1 MTTAL
6 IVEEDRIM
14 TKTIYFD
21 CNSGV
26 SSDMGLSALI
36 DLGVNASEINEK
48 LAEVL
53 PEHYELVVSHVTKQG
68 IGGVASRVIATSS
81 FWAKSQ
87 NPHDAMDPATT
98 LRSAQDDE
106 HGHTTDTTVI
116 PAKAGISPFAHG
128 HTHYSEIKSLIQ
140 SADISDSAKDVA
152 LNIYRVVAEAES
164 SVHETSLDDVAFHEV
179 GRPQAVFTILA
190 IALAY
195 EILGS
200 PKVSCGSVRDGQG
213 VIETAHGVIP
223 VPVPA
228 VLAMAKNTKIPILID
243 SSVSTEMVT
252 PSGYAVLIGL
262 GAEYV
267 KEFAI
272 APDAVGYGFGNRDTG
287 RLPAVRAMFGEVG

>member
-1 MTTAL
+1 MA
-6 IVEEDRIM
+6 
-14 TKTIYFD
+14 KTIYFD

-26 SSDMGLSALI
+26 SSDMVLSALI

-53 PEHYELVVSHVTKQG
+53 PEHYELVVAHVTKQG

-98 LRSAQDDE
+98 LRSAQDDVHGMSPAE
-106 HGHTTDTTVI
+106 NRGHSPQGCVPNTTHGHEHTADAVVI

-128 HTHYSEIKSLIQ
+128 HTHYSEIKALIQ
-140 SADISDSAKDVA
+140 SADISGSAKNVA
-152 LNIYRVVAEAES
+152 LNIYKVVAEAES
-164 SVHETSLDDVAFHEV
+164 SVHETSLEDVAFHEV

-195 EILGS
+195 EMLGS
-200 PKVSCGSVRDGQG
+200 PKVSCGAVRDGQG

-228 VLAMAKNTKIPILID
+228 VLAMAKNTGIPILID

-267 KEFAI
+267 KEFVI
-272 APDAVGYGFGNRDTG
+272 APDAVGYGFGN
-287 RLPAVRAMFGEVG
+287 